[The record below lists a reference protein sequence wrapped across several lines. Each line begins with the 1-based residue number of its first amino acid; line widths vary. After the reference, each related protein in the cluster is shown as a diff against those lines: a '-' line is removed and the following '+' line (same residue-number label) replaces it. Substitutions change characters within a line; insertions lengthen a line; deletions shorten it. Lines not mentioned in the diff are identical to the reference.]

1 MSDDGARF
9 VFRGIR
15 FYEEKAVARATEVA
29 LRETREIWLRVLEET
44 LPRLGDDDLIHKTI
58 FTAEILRLRR
68 LLGLIPGDEARRA
81 GIRERVRRHRERK
94 KQGIVLRPR
103 REPPPPVTRESIA
116 EDLKRQLDVWHETE
130 RIKREAK
137 AEA

>member
-1 MSDDGARF
+1 MSDDGDRF
-9 VFRGIR
+9 VFRGMR
-15 FYEEKAVARATEVA
+15 FYEEEVVARVTEIA

-44 LPRLGDDDLIHKTI
+44 LPRLGDDDLIQKTI

-68 LLGLIPGDEARRA
+68 LLGLIPSDEARRS
-81 GIRERVRRHRERK
+81 GIRERVRQHRERK

-103 REPPPPVTRESIA
+103 REPAPPVTREAIA
-116 EDLKRQLDVWHETE
+116 EDLKRQLDAWRETE